1 MKRRRT
7 GKTKPTRA
15 RRATPA
21 RKRRRSPVA
30 RAPGRKAPP
39 PAARTARKEPAARGE
54 VPLVQA
60 AEGERQLA
68 DPVEAAQEDL
78 RALPE
83 TPLFDRDRSGR
94 DDDLAELLGEEYVRA
109 VTSGEEQGVELRD
122 AAVPEEEGGPFVET
136 SARKEFAND
145 PDDSEPEAL
154 PTTHMKTPHLR

>member
-1 MKRRRT
+1 VARKRGRRSS
-7 GKTKPTRA
+7 PAARA
-15 RRATPA
+15 PA
-21 RKRRRSPVA
+21 RKTTRL
-30 RAPGRKAPP
+30 APP
-39 PAARTARKEPAARGE
+39 ARNGQLAPAERPLPEPA
-54 VPLVQA
+54 
-60 AEGERQLA
+60 EGDRQLA

-122 AAVPEEEGGPFVET
+122 APVPEEDGGPFVET

-154 PTTHMKTPHLR
+154 PTTHMKTRHLR